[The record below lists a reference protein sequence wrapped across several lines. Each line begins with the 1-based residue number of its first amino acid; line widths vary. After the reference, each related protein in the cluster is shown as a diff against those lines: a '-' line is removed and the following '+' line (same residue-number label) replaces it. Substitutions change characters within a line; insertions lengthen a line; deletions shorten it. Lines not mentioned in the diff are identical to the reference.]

1 MNLIDKSI
9 NIQISPNIS
18 ILLPLNQKKKKQFII
33 QKILKKKTKH
43 ACFLKETVNFK

>member
-18 ILLPLNQKKKKQFII
+18 ILLPLNQKIYNPKNIKKKKQSMHVF
-33 QKILKKKTKH
+33 
-43 ACFLKETVNFK
+43 

>member
-9 NIQISPNIS
+9 NIKISHNIS
-18 ILLPLNQKKKKQFII
+18 ILLPLKQKKTIYNPKNI
-33 QKILKKKTKH
+33 KKKTKH

>member
-18 ILLPLNQKKKKQFII
+18 ILLPLNQKNNYNPKNI
-33 QKILKKKTKH
+33 KKKTKH

>member
-18 ILLPLNQKKKKQFII
+18 ILLPLNQKIYNPKNIKKKN
-33 QKILKKKTKH
+33 K
-43 ACFLKETVNFK
+43 ACMFFKRNC

>member
-18 ILLPLNQKKKKQFII
+18 ILLPLNQKNNYNPKNIKKKNKSCMF
-33 QKILKKKTKH
+33 
-43 ACFLKETVNFK
+43 FKRNC

>member
-18 ILLPLNQKKKKQFII
+18 ILLPLNQKKKQFII
-33 QKILKKKTKH
+33 QKILKKNK
-43 ACFLKETVNFK
+43 ACMFFKRNC

>member
-1 MNLIDKSI
+1 MNLIDKSL

-18 ILLPLNQKKKKQFII
+18 ILLPLNQKKTIYNPKNI
-33 QKILKKKTKH
+33 KKKTKH

>member
-9 NIQISPNIS
+9 NIQISHNIS
-18 ILLPLNQKKKKQFII
+18 ILLPLNQKKTIYNPKNIK
-33 QKILKKKTKH
+33 KKKTKH

>member
-18 ILLPLNQKKKKQFII
+18 ILLPLNQKKQFII
-33 QKILKKKTKH
+33 QKILKKNK
-43 ACFLKETVNFK
+43 ACMFLKRNC

>member
-18 ILLPLNQKKKKQFII
+18 ILLPLNQKNNYNPKNIKKNKSCMF
-33 QKILKKKTKH
+33 
-43 ACFLKETVNFK
+43 FKRNC

>member
-18 ILLPLNQKKKKQFII
+18 ILLPLNQKIYNPKNI
-33 QKILKKKTKH
+33 KKKTKH

>member
-18 ILLPLNQKKKKQFII
+18 ILLHLNQKKTIYNPKNIKKKQSIHVF
-33 QKILKKKTKH
+33 
-43 ACFLKETVNFK
+43 

>member
-9 NIQISPNIS
+9 NIQISHNIS
-18 ILLPLNQKKKKQFII
+18 ILLPLNQKKQFII

-43 ACFLKETVNFK
+43 ARFLKETVNFK

>member
-18 ILLPLNQKKKKQFII
+18 ILLPLNQKKQFII
-33 QKILKKKTKH
+33 QKILKKNK
-43 ACFLKETVNFK
+43 ACMFFKRNC

>member
-18 ILLPLNQKKKKQFII
+18 ILLPLNQKKKQFII
-33 QKILKKKTKH
+33 QKILKKKNK
-43 ACFLKETVNFK
+43 ACMFFKRNC

>member
-9 NIQISPNIS
+9 NIQISLNIS
-18 ILLPLNQKKKKQFII
+18 ILLHLNQKKKTIYNPKNI
-33 QKILKKKTKH
+33 KKTKN

>member
-18 ILLPLNQKKKKQFII
+18 ILLPLRVFA
-33 QKILKKKTKH
+33 KID
-43 ACFLKETVNFK
+43 F

>member
-18 ILLPLNQKKKKQFII
+18 ILLPLNQKKKQFII

>member
-18 ILLPLNQKKKKQFII
+18 ILLPLNQKKKTIYNPKNI
-33 QKILKKKTKH
+33 KKKTKH

>member
-18 ILLPLNQKKKKQFII
+18 ILLPLNQKKKQFII
-33 QKILKKKTKH
+33 QKILKKKNK
-43 ACFLKETVNFK
+43 AYMFFKRNC

>member
-18 ILLPLNQKKKKQFII
+18 ILLPLNQKKQFII
-33 QKILKKKTKH
+33 QKILKKNK
-43 ACFLKETVNFK
+43 AYMFFKRNC

>member
-18 ILLPLNQKKKKQFII
+18 ILLPLNQKKKQFII
-33 QKILKKKTKH
+33 QKILKKNK
-43 ACFLKETVNFK
+43 AYMFFKKNC

>member
-9 NIQISPNIS
+9 NIQISHNIS
-18 ILLPLNQKKKKQFII
+18 ILLPLNQKKQFII
-33 QKILKKKTKH
+33 QKILKKTKH

>member
-9 NIQISPNIS
+9 NIQISHNIS
-18 ILLPLNQKKKKQFII
+18 ILLPLNQKNFII

>member
-18 ILLPLNQKKKKQFII
+18 ILLPLRVSA
-33 QKILKKKTKH
+33 KIEFWLT
-43 ACFLKETVNFK
+43 C

>member
-18 ILLPLNQKKKKQFII
+18 ILLPLNQKKQFII
-33 QKILKKKTKH
+33 QKILKNNK
-43 ACFLKETVNFK
+43 ACMFFKRNC

>member
-18 ILLPLNQKKKKQFII
+18 ILLPLNQKKKTIYNPKNI
-33 QKILKKKTKH
+33 KKKNK
-43 ACFLKETVNFK
+43 AYMFFKRNC

>member
-18 ILLPLNQKKKKQFII
+18 ILLPLNQKKKQFII
-33 QKILKKKTKH
+33 QKILKKTKH
-43 ACFLKETVNFK
+43 TCFLKETVNFK

>member
-18 ILLPLNQKKKKQFII
+18 ILLPLNQKK
-33 QKILKKKTKH
+33 TKH

>member
-18 ILLPLNQKKKKQFII
+18 ILLPLNQKKIYNPKNI
-33 QKILKKKTKH
+33 KKKNK
-43 ACFLKETVNFK
+43 AYMFFKRNC

>member
-18 ILLPLNQKKKKQFII
+18 ILLPLNQKKKFII

-43 ACFLKETVNFK
+43 TCFLKETVNFK

>member
-18 ILLPLNQKKKKQFII
+18 ILLPLNQKKQFII

-43 ACFLKETVNFK
+43 TCFLKETVNFK

>member
-9 NIQISPNIS
+9 NIQISHNIS

-33 QKILKKKTKH
+33 QKILKKKNK
-43 ACFLKETVNFK
+43 ACMFFKRNC

>member
-33 QKILKKKTKH
+33 QKILKKNK
-43 ACFLKETVNFK
+43 AYMFFKRNC